1 MKVGEFNILQAI
13 VLTSIEII
21 TNGATILIMIVFD
34 EVRHIANS
42 KTKKRS
48 NLNLI
53 VVFEKQSSTILYSV
67 NHTLTTSIFANSNNI
82 NQQSITTI
90 VK

>member
-53 VVFEKQSSTILYSV
+53 VLFEIQ
-67 NHTLTTSIFANSNNI
+67 NNAI
-82 NQQSITTI
+82 S
-90 VK
+90 